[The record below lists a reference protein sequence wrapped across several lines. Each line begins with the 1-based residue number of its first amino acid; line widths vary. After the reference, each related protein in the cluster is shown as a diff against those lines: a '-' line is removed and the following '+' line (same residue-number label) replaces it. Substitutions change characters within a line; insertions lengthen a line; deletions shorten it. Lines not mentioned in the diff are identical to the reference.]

1 MKKFLRLMA
10 FYAYIATIIIAG
22 AGALNY
28 AVTADKMLYLP
39 FGILNIL
46 VGAFVAYK
54 YAKNNTILW

>member
-1 MKKFLRLMA
+1 MA

-28 AVTADKMLYLP
+28 AVTAGKMLYLP

>member
-1 MKKFLRLMA
+1 MKKAFRLLA
-10 FYAYIATIIIAG
+10 FYAYIFTFIIAG

-46 VGAFVAYK
+46 VGAYIAYK
-54 YAKNNTILW
+54 YAKNSTILF